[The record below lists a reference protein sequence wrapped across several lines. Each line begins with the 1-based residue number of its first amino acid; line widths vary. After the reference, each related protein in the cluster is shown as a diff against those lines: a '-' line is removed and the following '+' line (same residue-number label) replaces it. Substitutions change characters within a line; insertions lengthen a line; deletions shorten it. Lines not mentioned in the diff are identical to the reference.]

1 MNSKLL
7 KISEVSEM
15 LSVTQKT
22 LRIWDKDES
31 SPLHSIKTNGGHRRY
46 LEDDVLKCMGICK
59 QIDNTDRTSA
69 IYARVSSNEQK
80 QKGDLDRQA
89 LRLSEYCL
97 KNDINVDYRTTATS
111 DLNVLGTSYTRV
123 TPPVSISLNCLPLRA
138 TEGHISGHNQLF
150 KEFPIDVRQ
159 LYN

>member
-89 LRLSEYCL
+89 LRLSE
-97 KNDINVDYRTTATS
+97 
-111 DLNVLGTSYTRV
+111 
-123 TPPVSISLNCLPLRA
+123 
-138 TEGHISGHNQLF
+138 
-150 KEFPIDVRQ
+150 
-159 LYN
+159 